1 MLLFL
6 LSMYQKFNTNNINK
20 LTQDINIFKISFSK
34 SGKILG
40 IDSGKRKI
48 GIAISDNLKRIA
60 LTHKT
65 IFRKKLALDLLEIS
79 NIIKRNN
86 INSIVLGLPLN
97 KDGTKGP
104 IAQSAITFGNNLL
117 QKYNLPILLWDERF
131 STIGILREMKQ
142 AKIKKYSIEK
152 NIDAASATWI
162 LQSALDTVN
171 NNIIKN
177 NE

>member
-34 SGKILG
+34 EGKILG
-40 IDSGKRKI
+40 IDSGKKKI

-65 IFRKKLALDLLEIS
+65 IYRKKLAIDLIDII
-79 NIIKRNN
+79 NIIEKNN
-86 INSIVLGLPLN
+86 VKSIVLGLPLN

-104 IAQSAITFGNNLL
+104 IAQSAITFGNSLL
-117 QKYNLPILLWDERF
+117 KQFNLPVLLWDERF

-142 AKIKKYSIEK
+142 AGIKKENIEK

-162 LQSALDTVN
+162 LQSALDTFN
-171 NNIIKN
+171 NNLEVN
-177 NE
+177 A